1 MNPPNDWE
9 TKDCLRLSLAVLLAN
24 LGLIGL
30 AALGFDIPVLRQ
42 IVCFVFLTFIPGI
55 VILRVLKIHN
65 IETLETIL
73 YSVGLSL
80 AFIMFIGALA
90 NFVLPYIGIS
100 EPISLLPVMV
110 TLAVS
115 TLILAAVAYIRDKDF
130 SAPKLNFN
138 ITKKLST
145 PYLLLLLLPL
155 IAIIGARLVSS
166 YQNNFVLLF
175 FIIVVAGIVTLAAF
189 DKLPQKAY
197 PLAIVMIALSL
208 LLHITLI
215 SGQLSGYD
223 IHGEYYHQNLVLNS
237 GYWDFTILGNY
248 NTALSVV
255 LLGPIY
261 SLLMNV
267 DVVWVLKVVYP
278 LIFSLAPLALFH
290 LFGKQIGSK
299 RAFLATFFF
308 MSMPMFVT
316 ITAGVRNQIAQLF
329 FALLILLMIDHKLV
343 LTKKI
348 SLFVIFSLSLMVSH
362 YAMGY
367 IYLAFLIGSWI
378 VVALIR
384 SKARIIWEWLTK
396 KFGGLPQEII
406 SERAFP
412 VRTMAVIMV
421 IYLVFMVGWYGAIAQ
436 GTALDTIRL
445 IGQKQQSLLST
456 EIPKLMEPA
465 LSSEPDTTTKI
476 DTEGSKILDPTER
489 ETLVGTAF
497 GLDFASA
504 SPLGKGFRIFQ
515 YASELFIVVG
525 FLAMIFRP
533 KGFKFKIEFIA
544 LSMVA
549 AVILLACIVIPRLS
563 GYLHIERFYHIT
575 LFLLAPFCIVGGEV
589 IWQGATRLYKLALS
603 CLKGKR
609 GLALQRSD
617 IGTNSAPLMFVTL
630 ALLIPYFLFNSGF
643 LSEIT
648 GDEHYPG
655 NDSPHSLALS
665 SYRLDMPVINQKEAD
680 AAAWLAQIIDDEIPV
695 YADFSGRLP
704 LNDHLYHRYYGY
716 LYHQS
721 AEIGLIPASGKV
733 PEEAYIFFRKWN
745 LEKQELQLVTYVGY
759 QRTIKHFNLGDF
771 PMLFE
776 NREVIYENASAKILA
791 PIDMTE

>member
-1 MNPPNDWE
+1 M
-9 TKDCLRLSLAVLLAN
+9 LAAF
-24 LGLIGL
+24 GLVGL

-42 IVCFVFLTFIPGI
+42 IVSFVFLTFIPGI

-65 IETLETIL
+65 IDTIETIL

-100 EPISLLPVMV
+100 EPISLLPIMV
-110 TLAVS
+110 TLAVPII
-115 TLILAAVAYIRDKDF
+115 ILGAIAYKRDKGF
-130 SAPKLNFN
+130 SAQRTNFN
-138 ITKKLST
+138 IAGILSS
-145 PYLLLLLLPL
+145 PYLLLLILPL
-155 IAIIGARLVSS
+155 LASVGARLVYS
-166 YQNNFVLLF
+166 YQNNYLLLF
-175 FIIVVAGIVTLAAF
+175 FIIVVACVVALVAF
-189 DKLPQKAY
+189 DRVPQKAY
-197 PLAIVMIALSL
+197 PLVTVMIALSI
-208 LLHITLI
+208 LLHVTLI

-223 IHGEYYHQNLVLNS
+223 IHGEYYHQNLVLNN

-261 SLLMNV
+261 SLLLNV

-278 LIFSLAPLALFH
+278 LIFSLVPLTLFH

-308 MSMPMFVT
+308 VSMPMFVYM
-316 ITAGVRNQIAQLF
+316 TAGVRNQIAQLF
-329 FALLILLMIDHKLV
+329 FALLILLVIDRKLALNKRV
-343 LTKKI
+343 
-348 SLFVIFSLSLMVSH
+348 SLFVIFSLSLIVSH

-367 IYLAFLIGSWI
+367 IYFAFLIGSWI
-378 VVALIR
+378 IVALIR
-384 SKARIIWEWLTK
+384 SKARVIWEWLTK
-396 KFGGLPQEII
+396 KSGGLPREIV

-412 VRTMAVIMV
+412 ARTMAVV
-421 IYLVFMVGWYGAIAQ
+421 VAVYLVFMVGWYGAIAQ

-445 IGQKQQSLLST
+445 IGQGQQSLLST
-456 EIPKLMEPA
+456 EIPKLMELGLP
-465 LSSEPDTTTKI
+465 SEP
-476 DTEGSKILDPTER
+476 DTEGSKILEPTER
-489 ETLVGTAF
+489 EALVGTAF

-533 KGFKFKIEFIA
+533 KGFKFKVEFIA

-549 AVILLACIVIPRLS
+549 VVILLACIVIPRLS
-563 GYLHIERFYHIT
+563 GALNVTRFYHIT

-589 IWQGATRLYKLALS
+589 VWRGVTRLYKLALS
-603 CLKGKR
+603 WLKGKR
-609 GLALQRSD
+609 GLALQHSD
-617 IGTNSAPLMFVTL
+617 IGTNSAPLMFVAL

-648 GDEHYPG
+648 GDEHYPAY
-655 NDSPHSLALS
+655 DSPHSWALS
-665 SYRLDMPVINQKEAD
+665 SYRLDMPVFNQKEAD
-680 AAAWLAQIIDDEIPV
+680 AAAWLAHLLDDDIPV
-695 YADFSGRLP
+695 YADFFGRLP
-704 LNDHLYHRYYGY
+704 LNDHLYHRENGY
-716 LYHQS
+716 RYHQS

-733 PEEAYIFFRKWN
+733 PEEAYIFLRKWN
-745 LEKQELQLVTYVGY
+745 LEKQELQLITRVGY
-759 QRTIKHFNLGDF
+759 QRTFKHFNLGDF

-776 NREVIYENASAKILA
+776 NREVIYNNGNAQILA
-791 PIDMTE
+791 PSGITEHNSNNH